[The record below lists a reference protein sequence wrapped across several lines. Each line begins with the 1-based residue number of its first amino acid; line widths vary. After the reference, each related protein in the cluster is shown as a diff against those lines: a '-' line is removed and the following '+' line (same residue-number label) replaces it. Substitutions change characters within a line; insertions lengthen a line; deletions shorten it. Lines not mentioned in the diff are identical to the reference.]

1 MNNNE
6 LKTFVRRVLLEK
18 LETIPKVKGRL
29 LKKTISLSGINRETV
44 CEGNIAD
51 INTYALEHNLKFTNS
66 DDSYFGGHYIDE
78 MTSYEFA
85 PNPEFYGELMETSMT
100 AREQLARIC
109 GTNDQVLNEIDVNNI
124 ESLVEFIFTNELFYN
139 EKTSLVFERIE
150 NQVTN
155 KMHDKS
161 QFTKLFEYL
170 IVQSC
175 KIFVNESVELNES
188 EKEYAISLL
197 SKRFFKNLKNSANEN
212 TESETLCG
220 KKPFT
225 KGSAFEN
232 MQRIVSGH
240 NMFL

>member
-1 MNNNE
+1 MNKSE
-6 LKTFVRRVLLEK
+6 IKTFVRRVLLEK
-18 LETIPKVKGRL
+18 LETTPKVEGRL
-29 LKKTISLSGINRETV
+29 LKKTLSLSGINREAV
-44 CEGNIAD
+44 CEGNVTD
-51 INTYALEHNLKFTNS
+51 INNYASEHNLKFTVSN
-66 DDSYFGGHYIDE
+66 DSYFGGHYIDE

-85 PNPEFYGELMETSMT
+85 PNFEFYGELMETSMT

-124 ESLVEFIFTNELFYN
+124 ESLVNFIFTNELFFN
-139 EKTSLVFERIE
+139 EKTNLVFERIE

-155 KMHDKS
+155 KMHDKT
-161 QFTKLFEYL
+161 QFIKLFEYL
-170 IVQSC
+170 VVQSC
-175 KIFVNESVELNES
+175 KVFVNESVELNES
-188 EKEYAISLL
+188 ETEYAVSLL
-197 SKRFFKNLKNSANEN
+197 SKRFFKNLENLANEN

-220 KKPFT
+220 KKSFT